1 MVVPVFGGK
10 AGMEGASAT
19 VEGEDSGKTN
29 GSLTEYARHIKE
41 TLAKA
46 GRSPLRPED
55 RREGGEDVVVGMD
68 DKHYFVDMDQSG
80 GTLNK
85 MVRDAQ
91 VAQYNFILV
100 IGEKEKE
107 RGTVN
112 VRTREGER
120 LGEMTIP
127 QVLELFKE
135 REDQYL

>member
-1 MVVPVFGGK
+1 V
-10 AGMEGASAT
+10 
-19 VEGEDSGKTN
+19 
-29 GSLTEYARHIKE
+29 KE

-46 GRSPLRPED
+46 GRTPTAVPAKDST
-55 RREGGEDVVVGMD
+55 EGKAQDDPVVGMY
-68 DKHYFVDMDQSG
+68 DKHYFVDIDQSG

-100 IGEKEKE
+100 VGEKEKE

-112 VRTREGER
+112 VRTREGDR

-127 QVLELFKE
+127 DVIRLFAE
-135 REDQYL
+135 REAQFL